1 MEWIYSKDKAP
12 SDPRIA
18 LDKEALSGRLLPFIA
33 SNIAGRK
40 VYGRTAYFG
49 YVDLGEYVEAP
60 GRKVWTRRNCGVDAN
75 SRIAKLIKRGPGS
88 TRPFFYSISRISRI
102 TRSYTRL

>member
-12 SDPRIA
+12 SDPCIA

-49 YVDLGEYVEAP
+49 YVDLGECIEAP
-60 GRKVWTRRNCGVDAN
+60 AEKCGRGEIVAWMPIPEPPN
-75 SRIAKLIKRGPGS
+75 
-88 TRPFFYSISRISRI
+88 
-102 TRSYTRL
+102 